1 MKEIRLFDYQ
11 QEMLENI
18 TEVFSAAVFDT
29 VLYNEKGKRVNV
41 GSSVMV
47 QMPTGTGKTY
57 VMAAVVR
64 WFLETYS
71 KGEVWLIAHRKE
83 LVEQMEQ
90 TLDRF
95 VLEYGEKNEELKA
108 KVRIRVLSIQWLT
121 RNIGDLDFR
130 PGLIIVDEAHH
141 SLATSYQDVFIRNHK
156 ALKIGM
162 TATPCRMK
170 QASFGTLFSRLIT
183 SPSTRDFIMRGYLA
197 SYNYV
202 AIGMKSTDQQII
214 NQLKGRG
221 SDGDYSI
228 KEMDEKLN
236 IPPAIRRLYNS
247 VMKYAAGKKGIVY
260 AIDIDHAKAIAEC
273 YNALGIKAVALD
285 SKTAAKTRKK
295 AVGAFREGELDCLV
309 NVNLFDEG
317 FDCPDVEYIQ
327 MARPT
332 LSLAKYLQMVGRGL
346 RVARRKSY
354 CVILDNVGLYRRF
367 GMPSA
372 DRDWQQMFEGRSQ
385 LADSLQEICM
395 RINNSFCHWGSVVS
409 ENEEMM
415 KILGHDRQKKMI
427 EDNENDE
434 IVEDKDGWIDRRSGL
449 RFAKRPQ
456 TVRLLGVEFC
466 TEDGMR
472 FFPRIRSKFIDD
484 KAYINLKSL
493 ELQVGRGINWK
504 RKYISMDEPDKVY
517 QLKDKAGS
525 VRLYVDDEE
534 NCYAQG
540 NPDME
545 LTPIETQVEMNDY
558 CLKYSRKE
566 KKAAEKHQKI
576 YKHGLFYPIHNS
588 KVWERDEVQKGVDEI
603 WYVPKDV
610 FGESYW
616 VDGISGL
623 KHYAKPV
630 AEQRGFVRLLRERLV
645 FCSEYP
651 GFARYRIEKL
661 ADCG

>member
-18 TEVFSAAVFDT
+18 TEVFSAAAFDT
-29 VLYNEKGKRVNV
+29 VLYNEKGKKVNV

-57 VMAAVVR
+57 VMAAVVK
-64 WFLETYS
+64 WFLDTYS

-95 VLEYGEKNEELKA
+95 ALDYGEKDDELTA

-121 RNIGDLDFR
+121 RNIGDLEKNGFR

-156 ALKIGM
+156 VLKIGM

-197 SYNYV
+197 PYNYV
-202 AIGMKSTDQQII
+202 VIGMKSTDQQII

-273 YNALGIKAVALD
+273 YNALGIKTVALD

-295 AVGAFREGELDCLV
+295 AVEAFREGELDCLV

-332 LSLAKYLQMVGRGL
+332 LSLAKYLQMVERGL
-346 RVARRKSY
+346 RINKKDPKKV
-354 CVILDNVGLYRRF
+354 CMIIDNVGNYRKF
-367 GMPSA
+367 GLP
-372 DRDWQQMFEGRSQ
+372 DRYRDWDAMFEGDMPGKGAVPSYVKKV
-385 LADSLQEICM
+385 
-395 RINNSFCHWGSVVS
+395 NSIIAVDD
-409 ENEEMM
+409 EMVM
-415 KILGHDRQKKMI
+415 VKEAETGRKKMTA
-427 EDNENDE
+427 EELRTFKENIVPFEVKGEWRMGLKSGDE
-434 IVEDKDGWIDRRSGL
+434 IVLPPIYS
-449 RFAKRPQ
+449 
-456 TVRLLGVEFC
+456 
-466 TEDGMR
+466 
-472 FFPRIRSKFIDD
+472 
-484 KAYINLKSL
+484 
-493 ELQVGRGINWK
+493 
-504 RKYISMDEPDKVY
+504 YISDFKGIYAVFHPANNHMVSGIIDKY
-517 QLKDKAGS
+517 G
-525 VRLYVDDEE
+525 YVIV
-534 NCYAQG
+534 
-540 NPDME
+540 P
-545 LTPIETQVEMNDY
+545 
-558 CLKYSRKE
+558 
-566 KKAAEKHQKI
+566 AE
-576 YKHGLFYPIHNS
+576 Y
-588 KVWERDEVQKGVDEI
+588 
-603 WYVPKDV
+603 
-610 FGESYW
+610 
-616 VDGISGL
+616 
-623 KHYAKPV
+623 
-630 AEQRGFVRLLRERLV
+630 RGFHFINRYSVLGIKDNGSTERIML
-645 FCSEYP
+645 
-651 GFARYRIEKL
+651 
-661 ADCG
+661 